1 MVNQGQHKLQVLDL
15 IPSLAAWGQGDNYMP
30 IESPGVDRQSCWLL
44 GSRSWKGNNH

>member
-30 IESPGVDRQSCWLL
+30 IESPGVDRQSWLATWL
-44 GSRSWKGNNH
+44 PQLERQ